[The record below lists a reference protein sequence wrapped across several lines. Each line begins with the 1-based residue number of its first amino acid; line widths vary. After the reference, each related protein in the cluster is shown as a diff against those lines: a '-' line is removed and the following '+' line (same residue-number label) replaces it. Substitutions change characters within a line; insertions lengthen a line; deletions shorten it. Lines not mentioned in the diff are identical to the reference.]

1 MSAVP
6 SQPKKGAGSKKGARE
21 EIKLKTSASKGQIA
35 NAAPKL
41 TPKLT
46 PKRKGSPAKR
56 KPKGSAGQTDETP
69 RLPAGED
76 AIAESHEGPM
86 ELGESS
92 PQASC
97 VQEEDIGRAHQAET
111 TPAVQEW
118 PVPNIREDWE
128 ALSTGRGSNDGVEA
142 WVATPRGGFS
152 IATPPPPTVSSDE
165 GAIGDDEQRAQ
176 AKRDIRAFI
185 QKKREAHEQAAQ
197 LEAIAAASAAADE
210 QKRAQA
216 RRDLRAFI
224 EKKRN
229 AHNEHSQAEAAQL
242 DAIASA
248 EAGADENKR
257 TQARQDL
264 RLFIQKKRDAY
275 QDDEGDSM
283 YDENELPP
291 RPKVV

>member
-1 MSAVP
+1 MSA

-21 EIKLKTSASKGQIA
+21 EIKLKTSASKSQIA

-69 RLPAGED
+69 RLPAGEE
-76 AIAESHEGPM
+76 AIPESHGGPK
-86 ELGESS
+86 EQGESS
-92 PQASC
+92 PQASR
-97 VQEEDIGRAHQAET
+97 VQEENVGRAHQAET

-152 IATPPPPTVSSDE
+152 IATPPPPAVSSDE
-165 GAIGDDEQRAQ
+165 GAISDDEQRVQ

-229 AHNEHSQAEAAQL
+229 AHNEQGAQAEAAQL

-283 YDENELPP
+283 YGENELLP
-291 RPKVV
+291 RPRVV